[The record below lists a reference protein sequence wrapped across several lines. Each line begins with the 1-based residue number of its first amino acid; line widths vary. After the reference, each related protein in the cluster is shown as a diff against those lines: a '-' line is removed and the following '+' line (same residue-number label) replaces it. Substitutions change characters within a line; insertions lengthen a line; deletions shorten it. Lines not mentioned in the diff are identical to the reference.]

1 MAEVNID
8 IAKETSVAAV
18 KDDTTAIKS
27 DVTTVKGDVAEVKTD
42 TAAIKTDVTAVKS
55 DVSTVKTNVANIKSK
70 TDLIGSTSDTGGSA
84 TAGTVMGK
92 LNALMVSSGSEKLIK
107 PSATAARTITDG
119 FGSGLS
125 ISKSQNAYKDIQAS
139 VKLMNCIS
147 FSKSGRVRIGLE
159 YAADSIVTSNTN
171 IKVGIY
177 MPGNDIS
184 LVSFIDKAV
193 GTSVSTDPTSYT
205 GKEFSGRD
213 SSSGAYPTTGTIT
226 IDISVTKGECYT
238 PVFYYLIP
246 KATSSYT
253 LTVTNF
259 ILTAVKIY
267 YEDADD
273 VIYL

>member
-1 MAEVNID
+1 MAEVSID

-18 KDDTTAIKS
+18 K
-27 DVTTVKGDVAEVKTD
+27 GD
-42 TAAIKTDVTAVKS
+42 TAAIKTDVTEVKTN
-55 DVSTVKTNVANIKSK
+55 VLTVKTNVANIKSK
-70 TDLIGSTSDTGGSA
+70 TDLIGATGDTGGSA
-84 TAGTVMGK
+84 TEGTVMGK

-119 FGSGLS
+119 FGSGIS
-125 ISKSQNAYKDIQAS
+125 ISKSQSSIKDTLAS
-139 VKLMNCIS
+139 VKLMDCIS
-147 FSKSGRVRIGLE
+147 FGKSGRVTIE
-159 YAADSIVTSNTN
+159 FQYMVSSMVTDNTS

-177 MPGNDIS
+177 IPGNDIS

-213 SSSGAYPTTGTIT
+213 SSSGAYPASGTVT
-226 IDISVTKGECYT
+226 INISVTKGECYT

-246 KATSSYT
+246 SGTKSYT